1 MRVIILVGLPG
12 SGKSTIA
19 KTRFPN
25 YYRINQDELGSRD
38 KCVERFKEVADAG
51 KDIIID
57 RCNTDKFQRRL
68 WIKLA
73 LDFDAESI
81 DCIYLDINEEEAVA
95 RSLNRNNHP
104 TMSNL
109 PLAKLKQIVYNFSK
123 DMEIPTLD
131 ENFTSIL
138 FIRT

>member
-1 MRVIILVGLPG
+1 MRVIILTGLPG
-12 SGKSTIA
+12 SGKSTIS
-19 KTRFPN
+19 KTRFPG
-25 YYRINQDELGSRD
+25 YYRINQDDLGSRD
-38 KCVERFKEVADAG
+38 KCVEEFKQAADAG

-57 RCNTDKFQRRL
+57 RCNVNKAQRRL

-95 RSLNRNNHP
+95 RSLHRNNHP
-104 TMSNL
+104 TMANL

-123 DMEIPTLD
+123 ELEPPTLD
-131 ENFTSIL
+131 ENFSSIL